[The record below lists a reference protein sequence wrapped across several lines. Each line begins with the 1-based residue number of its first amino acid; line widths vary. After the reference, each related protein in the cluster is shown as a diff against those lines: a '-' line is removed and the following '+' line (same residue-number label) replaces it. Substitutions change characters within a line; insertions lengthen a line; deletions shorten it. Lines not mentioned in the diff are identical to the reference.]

1 MFVLRFICTIY
12 TFFFSLFFFLYCMY
26 FEEATLSDCDILL
39 FEKAVKSLTFI
50 KLYYLRKYIFKKNSL
65 AARSINDNC
74 DFRPY
79 DSTIF
84 VHTIQPFSSIR
95 FIESNMQRGKG
106 CFLPYGSGRS
116 DASFTCQ
123 VQMGTACTC
132 VKNKN
137 HYRLCRRLFLSD
149 LPLPYGKLWAK
160 YETCSIQPK
169 EKPIR
174 TGVVSVYDLST
185 IKTSSI
191 L

>member
-12 TFFFSLFFFLYCMY
+12 TLSFSLFFFLYCMY

-95 FIESNMQRGKG
+95 F
-106 CFLPYGSGRS
+106 
-116 DASFTCQ
+116 
-123 VQMGTACTC
+123 
-132 VKNKN
+132 N
-137 HYRLCRRLFLSD
+137 HFR
-149 LPLPYGKLWAK
+149 P
-160 YETCSIQPK
+160 
-169 EKPIR
+169 
-174 TGVVSVYDLST
+174 YDLQSQTCREEKVVFFHTVAAGQMHLSLVKSKWAPHVPVLKTKT
-185 IKTSSI
+185 IIDSVDVYFCLTCRYRMENYEQNMKRVAFNQKKNP
-191 L
+191 

>member
-12 TFFFSLFFFLYCMY
+12 TLFFSLFFFLYCMY

-95 FIESNMQRGKG
+95 FNHFR
-106 CFLPYGSGRS
+106 PYDSTIFVHTIYR
-116 DASFTCQ
+116 
-123 VQMGTACTC
+123 
-132 VKNKN
+132 VKHAERK
-137 HYRLCRRLFLSD
+137 RLF
-149 LPLPYGKLWAK
+149 
-160 YETCSIQPK
+160 
-169 EKPIR
+169 
-174 TGVVSVYDLST
+174 
-185 IKTSSI
+185 SSI
-191 L
+191 R